1 MFLAS
6 DDRLPS
12 AAVHRTTADL
22 FHTQALHDPHALKA
36 APGTRTKDMN
46 NTHCKRNL
54 PARALA
60 IMAALL
66 LTSAVS
72 AAPPLPYAKGPLLD
86 AIDAMPE
93 GSWARLN
100 ANSYSNAWTPAELR
114 PLYGNSS
121 NPTPEKIIGAWSSFA
136 WDSTRG
142 DLILY
147 GGGHA
152 NYGGNDVYR
161 WRARS
166 LAWERAALPSETQ
179 FLGSGTYLS
188 IDGANAAPS
197 SAHTYDNA
205 VYLPHVDRY
214 LNFGGALYNTGGNYV
229 IPSES
234 DPTILRQT
242 GPYLFDPSRADPD
255 KVGGTT
261 GSHVQRVAPFADVV
275 GGEMWENR
283 DIHKHLAGTPL
294 PRSHVNGC
302 TAYSQTPGTHDVIY
316 VGARSGGTALAL
328 YRYEIT
334 DLDNP
339 WSDSFTQVGRYW
351 TGTSG
356 QTTCAHDPVA
366 NIVLR
371 TGNNTSPF
379 LYWDLATAG
388 PSNNDRKVSVTG
400 SVADFVTWLNYI
412 GRLVHHCAMD
422 YDPNRAHFL
431 LWCGAGEVWSVV
443 PPNPLSTEGWT
454 VTAISAPAGE
464 VPPNNV
470 GVGILGKWKYIPGF
484 DVFMGLENSTNG
496 NIWVYKPLGW
506 VRPTASGDGEDSGGG
521 GDGSGEEPPPPA
533 NVAPVV
539 AITSPQGNLAV
550 TTGDVLT
557 FGATATDSDGTV
569 TMVTF
574 RINGSAIA
582 ITNGAPYAAS
592 WTALAAGSYNL
603 TVDAVDDDGASA
615 SATPITIT
623 VTDPA
628 PPPGEGPQTTR
639 LRQGENGYSGV
650 RDTYLSNYG
659 KTTNYGSS
667 VKLDLDRSNYAPLIR
682 FAVFASEGGPVPD
695 GAVIESAKL
704 RLYKGSYDSAIALHR
719 MLKPWSESEATWNR
733 ASASASW
740 SSPGANAAGSDYRAT
755 PEAQVSAPW
764 SAGWIEFDI
773 GAAIAAPDF
782 ASANYGWKLIA
793 GAGNSNRKE
802 FRSSNHAVDPATR
815 PTLEIV
821 WRAAGDDDDGGG
833 DDGGGEE
840 PPAENQSP
848 TVSLMSPAQGTTAV
862 VGEAL
867 TLTASAAD
875 SDGSVTSVEFRV
887 NGTAVGTT
895 SASPYSTTWTP
906 TVDGTYLIT
915 AIATDDDGARSESQA
930 LTVLASTPTPPPD
943 PGTGGTVILQRALD
957 GYAGVRD
964 TYLSNYHKTSNFGA
978 TARIDL
984 DKSNYVPLIRFA
996 IFQSEGGPVPD
1007 GATIE
1012 SATLHLYK
1020 GNYDSVI
1027 AAHAMLTPWVESE
1040 ATWNRPSIGATW
1052 QAAGAGGAGLDY
1064 VSTADAQVSAP
1075 WSAGGIV
1082 LDVTER
1088 VRTFATGQANRGWR
1102 LVAVSG
1108 NSNRKQFASS
1118 ESTSTTEFRPRLE
1131 IRWSMPN

>member
-1 MFLAS
+1 MINDTTKALRAACTLPTLAV
-6 DDRLPS
+6 LML
-12 AAVHRTTADL
+12 AAGVVT
-22 FHTQALHDPHALKA
+22 A
-36 APGTRTKDMN
+36 AP
-46 NTHCKRNL
+46 
-54 PARALA
+54 
-60 IMAALL
+60 I
-66 LTSAVS
+66 
-72 AAPPLPYAKGPLLD
+72 PYAKGPLLD
-86 AIDAMPE
+86 AIDTMPE
-93 GSWARLN
+93 GTWARLN
-100 ANSYSNAWTPAELR
+100 ATSYSSVWTPAQLR
-114 PLYGNSS
+114 PLYRSS

-136 WDSTRG
+136 WDSNRG

-152 NYGGNDVYR
+152 NYSGNDVYR

-166 LAWERAALPSETQ
+166 LNWERAALPSETQ
-179 FLGSGTYLS
+179 DLGSGAYIA
-188 IDGANAAPS
+188 IDGANMAPS

-205 VYLPHVDRY
+205 VFLPHIDRY

-234 DPTILRQT
+234 DPTVLRQT

-261 GSHVQRVAPFADVV
+261 GSHVQRVAPYADIL

-283 DIHKHLAGTPL
+283 DIHKHLAGTTL

-302 TAYSQTPGTHDVIY
+302 TAYSQTPGAHDVVY

-351 TGTSG
+351 SGTSG
-356 QTTCAHDPVA
+356 QTTCAHDPIA

-371 TGNNTSPF
+371 TGSNTSPF
-379 LYWDLATAG
+379 FYWDLSTAG
-388 PSNNDRKVSVTG
+388 ASNNDRKVTVSG

-412 GRLVHHCAMD
+412 GRLIHHCAMD

-443 PPNPLSTEGWT
+443 PPSPLSTDGWT
-454 VTAISAPAGE
+454 VTAINAPAGE

-496 NIWVYKPLGW
+496 NIWVYKPVGW
-506 VRPTASGDGEDSGGG
+506 VRPTESGDGEDPGDGDDDGG
-521 GDGSGEEPPPPA
+521 GDDGGEEPPPPA
-533 NVAPVV
+533 NVPPSV
-539 AITSPQGNLAV
+539 AVTAPQGNVTV
-550 TTGDVLT
+550 TTGDVMTL
-557 FGATATDSDGTV
+557 AASASDSDGTIS
-569 TMVTF
+569 MVSF
-574 RINGSAIA
+574 RINGNAIA
-582 ITNGAPYAAS
+582 ITNTTPYATTWA
-592 WTALAAGSYNL
+592 AIAAGSYTL
-603 TVDAVDDDGASA
+603 TVEAVDDDGASTSTA
-615 SATPITIT
+615 PLTIT

-628 PPPGEGPQTTR
+628 PPPGEGPQTSL
-639 LRQGENGYSGV
+639 LRQGENGYNGV

-659 KTTNYGSS
+659 KTTNYGAS
-667 VKLDLDRSNYAPLIR
+667 VKMDLDRNNYAPLIR

-704 RLYKGSYDSAIALHR
+704 RLYKGSYDSVIALHR
-719 MLKPWSESEATWNR
+719 VLKPWSETEATWNR
-733 ASASASW
+733 ASVSSNW
-740 SSPGANAAGSDYRAT
+740 SVPGANAAGSDYQAT
-755 PEAQVSAPW
+755 PDAQVSAPW
-764 SAGWIEFDI
+764 NAGWIEFDI
-773 GAAIAAPDF
+773 RNAVSAAEF
-782 ASANYGWKLIA
+782 VTTNHGWKLIA
-793 GAGNSNRKE
+793 GTGNSNRKE

-821 WRAAGDDDDGGG
+821 WRAAGDGDDGGG
-833 DDGGGEE
+833 DGDGGEE
-840 PPAENQSP
+840 PPAENQPP
-848 TVSLMSPAQGTTAV
+848 TASLTSPAQGTAAV

-867 TLTASAAD
+867 TLTANAAD
-875 SDGSVTSVEFRV
+875 ADGSITSVEFRV
-887 NGTAVGTT
+887 NGIAIGTAFT
-895 SASPYSTTWTP
+895 SPYSAAWTP
-906 TVDGTYLIT
+906 DADGTYLVT
-915 AIATDDDGARSESQA
+915 VVATDDDGASSESQA
-930 LTVLASTPTPPPD
+930 VTIVASTPAPPPD
-943 PGTGGTVILQRALD
+943 PGTGGTVILQRGLD
-957 GYAGVRD
+957 GYAGTRD

-978 TARIDL
+978 SARVDL
-984 DKSNYVPLIRFA
+984 DRNNYVPLVRFA

-1012 SATLHLYK
+1012 SANLHLYK

-1040 ATWNRPSIGATW
+1040 ATWNRPSVGASW
-1052 QAAGAGGAGLDY
+1052 QVAGAGGAGLDY
-1064 VSTADAQVSAP
+1064 VATADAQVSAP
-1075 WSAGGIV
+1075 WSTGGIV

-1088 VRTFATGQANRGWR
+1088 VRVFATGQANLGWR

-1131 IRWSMPN
+1131 VRWSMPD